1 MRIYQTNNQKVRE
14 LNSHK
19 MKCQKKPINEQGS
32 DKITISPQALNV
44 KELKKDLAQIPDLR
58 MERVQDL
65 RKQIQL
71 GTYQV
76 SGQAIAI
83 KIFNQDEL
91 E

>member
-1 MRIYQTNNQKVRE
+1 MRVYQTNNQKVRE

-19 MKCQKKPINEQGS
+19 MKGQKIPINEQGS

-44 KELKKDLAQIPDLR
+44 KELKKDLAQIPELR
-58 MERVQDL
+58 MERIQDL

-76 SGQAIAI
+76 SGQAIAR

>member
-1 MRIYQTNNQKVRE
+1 MRVYQTNNQKVRE

-19 MKCQKKPINEQGS
+19 MKGQKIPSTEQGS

-44 KELKKDLAQIPDLR
+44 KELKKDLAQIPELR

-76 SGQAIAI
+76 SGQAIAR
-83 KIFNQDEL
+83 KILNQDEL